1 MKTFGSKLID
11 ELWQS
16 MGWTYTVLCTQQDH
30 VASISII
37 YLKIYEQLFNKF
49 TNVLY
54 IKTPNKNI
62 FISLSL
68 SLSFQRKEGRDWN
81 GVKQSLRRSYQRWLN
96 HKIRAPSSNSFGIIP
111 ISLGLVSIR
120 VSIYCEE
127 GKLQTGKFVNVK
139 GEGVVVKWKA
149 GEVKKLFIY
158 LFY

>member
-16 MGWTYTVLCTQQDH
+16 MGWTHTVLCTQQDH

-68 SLSFQRKEGRDWN
+68 SLSLSLSPGKGRKRLKWSEAE
-81 GVKQSLRRSYQRWLN
+81 L
-96 HKIRAPSSNSFGIIP
+96 
-111 ISLGLVSIR
+111 
-120 VSIYCEE
+120 ET
-127 GKLQTGKFVNVK
+127 KLSTMAKS
-139 GEGVVVKWKA
+139 
-149 GEVKKLFIY
+149 
-158 LFY
+158 

>member
-16 MGWTYTVLCTQQDH
+16 MGWTHTVLCTQQDH

-68 SLSFQRKEGRDWN
+68 SLSLSPGKGRKRLKWSEAE
-81 GVKQSLRRSYQRWLN
+81 L
-96 HKIRAPSSNSFGIIP
+96 
-111 ISLGLVSIR
+111 
-120 VSIYCEE
+120 ET
-127 GKLQTGKFVNVK
+127 KLSTMAKS
-139 GEGVVVKWKA
+139 
-149 GEVKKLFIY
+149 
-158 LFY
+158 

>member
-49 TNVLY
+49 TNVLF

-68 SLSFQRKEGRDWN
+68 SPGKGRKRLKWSEVEVETKLSTMAK
-81 GVKQSLRRSYQRWLN
+81 S
-96 HKIRAPSSNSFGIIP
+96 
-111 ISLGLVSIR
+111 
-120 VSIYCEE
+120 
-127 GKLQTGKFVNVK
+127 
-139 GEGVVVKWKA
+139 
-149 GEVKKLFIY
+149 
-158 LFY
+158 

>member
-1 MKTFGSKLID
+1 MNNYLINLLMYCTSKHQI
-11 ELWQS
+11 
-16 MGWTYTVLCTQQDH
+16 
-30 VASISII
+30 
-37 YLKIYEQLFNKF
+37 KIFLF
-49 TNVLY
+49 LSL
-54 IKTPNKNI
+54 
-62 FISLSL
+62 SLSL

-127 GKLQTGKFVNVK
+127 GKLQTGKFVTVK

-158 LFY
+158 FIREKKHLYIY

>member
-16 MGWTYTVLCTQQDH
+16 MGWTHTVLCTQQDH

-68 SLSFQRKEGRDWN
+68 SLSLSRERKEEIEMEW
-81 GVKQSLRRSYQRWLN
+81 S
-96 HKIRAPSSNSFGIIP
+96 RAWDEAINDG
-111 ISLGLVSIR
+111 
-120 VSIYCEE
+120 
-127 GKLQTGKFVNVK
+127 
-139 GEGVVVKWKA
+139 
-149 GEVKKLFIY
+149 
-158 LFY
+158 

>member
-16 MGWTYTVLCTQQDH
+16 MGWTHMVLCTQQDH

-68 SLSFQRKEGRDWN
+68 SLSLSPGKGRKRLKWSEAE
-81 GVKQSLRRSYQRWLN
+81 L
-96 HKIRAPSSNSFGIIP
+96 
-111 ISLGLVSIR
+111 
-120 VSIYCEE
+120 ET
-127 GKLQTGKFVNVK
+127 KLSTMAKS
-139 GEGVVVKWKA
+139 
-149 GEVKKLFIY
+149 
-158 LFY
+158 

>member
-68 SLSFQRKEGRDWN
+68 SLSLSRERKEEIEMEW
-81 GVKQSLRRSYQRWLN
+81 S
-96 HKIRAPSSNSFGIIP
+96 RAWDEAINDG
-111 ISLGLVSIR
+111 
-120 VSIYCEE
+120 
-127 GKLQTGKFVNVK
+127 
-139 GEGVVVKWKA
+139 
-149 GEVKKLFIY
+149 
-158 LFY
+158 

>member
-16 MGWTYTVLCTQQDH
+16 MGWTHTVLCTQQDH

-68 SLSFQRKEGRDWN
+68 SLSLSSERKEETEMEW
-81 GVKQSLRRSYQRWLN
+81 S
-96 HKIRAPSSNSFGIIP
+96 RAWDEAINDG
-111 ISLGLVSIR
+111 
-120 VSIYCEE
+120 
-127 GKLQTGKFVNVK
+127 
-139 GEGVVVKWKA
+139 
-149 GEVKKLFIY
+149 
-158 LFY
+158 

>member
-16 MGWTYTVLCTQQDH
+16 MGWTHTVLCTQQDH

-68 SLSFQRKEGRDWN
+68 SLSLSLSPGKGRKRLKWSE
-81 GVKQSLRRSYQRWLN
+81 
-96 HKIRAPSSNSFGIIP
+96 A
-111 ISLGLVSIR
+111 
-120 VSIYCEE
+120 
-127 GKLQTGKFVNVK
+127 KLET
-139 GEGVVVKWKA
+139 
-149 GEVKKLFIY
+149 KLSTMAKS
-158 LFY
+158 

>member
-11 ELWQS
+11 KLWQS
-16 MGWTYTVLCTQQDH
+16 MGWTHTVLCTQQDH

-68 SLSFQRKEGRDWN
+68 SLSLSRERKEEIEMEW
-81 GVKQSLRRSYQRWLN
+81 S
-96 HKIRAPSSNSFGIIP
+96 RAWDEAINDG
-111 ISLGLVSIR
+111 
-120 VSIYCEE
+120 
-127 GKLQTGKFVNVK
+127 
-139 GEGVVVKWKA
+139 
-149 GEVKKLFIY
+149 
-158 LFY
+158 